1 MTALV
6 HKLIEAFD
14 KLSVA
19 EKQEAAVEIL
29 KRFGE
34 EGDLPEATLVGAAD
48 DLFLALD
55 DEEAA
60 DASR

>member
-29 KRFGE
+29 KRVGE
-34 EGDLPEATLVGAAD
+34 EGDLPEGALVGAAD
-48 DLFLALD
+48 ELFCVLD

-60 DASR
+60 DGSH

>member
-6 HKLIEAFD
+6 QKLVESFD
-14 KLSVA
+14 RLSIA
-19 EKQEAAVEIL
+19 EKHEAAVEIL
-29 KRFGE
+29 RRFGG
-34 EGDLPEATLVGAAD
+34 EGDLPEAALVGAAD
-48 DLFLALD
+48 DLFRTLD